1 MASLFVQYY
10 KDIIMSRIGRK
21 PITVP
26 VGVKVNL
33 KDGLVL
39 VEGGKG
45 KLSWDIPQGINA
57 KLEDDN
63 LLVERDN
70 DEKRLKALHG
80 LTRSLIS
87 NMVTGVS
94 DGFKITL
101 EIIGVGYRVE
111 PQGKGLK
118 FSLGY
123 SNPIDYTLPEGISS
137 TIEERGTRLIL
148 EGIDKQLLGE
158 TAARIRKLRPPD
170 AYKGKGVR
178 YSDEQ
183 LRLKPGK
190 AGAK

>member
-1 MASLFVQYY
+1 
-10 KDIIMSRIGRK
+10 MSRIGRK
-21 PITVP
+21 PIPVP
-26 VGVKVNL
+26 EGVKINF

-45 KLSWDIPQGINA
+45 KLSWDIPQGIEA
-57 KLEDDN
+57 K
-63 LLVERDN
+63 VEENNILIEREN
-70 DEKRLKALHG
+70 DEKQLKALHG
-80 LTRSLIS
+80 LTRSLLS

-94 DGFKITL
+94 TGFSITL
-101 EIIGVGYRVE
+101 EITGVGYRVE
-111 PQGKGLK
+111 DKGKGLT

-123 SNPIDYTLPEGISS
+123 SNPIDYTLPDGVSS
-137 TIEERGTRLIL
+137 KVEERGTRLVL
-148 EGIDKQLLGE
+148 EGIDKQLVGE

-178 YSDEQ
+178 YAGEI

>member
-1 MASLFVQYY
+1 
-10 KDIIMSRIGRK
+10 MSRIGRK
-21 PITVP
+21 PIPVP
-26 VGVKVNL
+26 DGVKVNF

-45 KLSWDIPQGINA
+45 KLSWDIPTGIEA
-57 KLEDDN
+57 KLEEN
-63 LLVERDN
+63 NVLIERHS
-70 DEKRLKALHG
+70 DEKKLKALHG

-94 DGFKITL
+94 TGFSITL
-101 EIIGVGYRVE
+101 EISGVGYRVE
-111 PQGKGLK
+111 SKGKGLT

-123 SNPIDYTLPEGISS
+123 SNPIDYTLPEGVSS
-137 TIEERGTRLIL
+137 KIEERGTRLIL
-148 EGIDKQLLGE
+148 EGIDKQLVGE

-178 YSDEQ
+178 YSDEI

>member
-1 MASLFVQYY
+1 
-10 KDIIMSRIGRK
+10 MSRIGRK
-21 PITVP
+21 PIPVP
-26 VGVKVNL
+26 DGVKINF

-45 KLSWDIPQGINA
+45 KLSWDIPQGIEATVEEN
-57 KLEDDN
+57 N
-63 LLVERDN
+63 ILVERKS
-70 DEKRLKALHG
+70 DEKKIKALHG
-80 LTRSLIS
+80 LTRSLLS

-94 DGFKITL
+94 TGFSITL
-101 EIIGVGYRVE
+101 EITGVGYRVE
-111 PQGKGLK
+111 PKGKGLT

-123 SNPIDYTLPEGISS
+123 SNPIDYTLPDGVSS
-137 TIEERGTRLIL
+137 KVEERGTRLIL
-148 EGIDKQLLGE
+148 EGIDKQLVGE

-178 YSDEQ
+178 YAGEQ

>member
-1 MASLFVQYY
+1 
-10 KDIIMSRIGRK
+10 MSRIGRK

-26 VGVKVNL
+26 DGVKVNF

-57 KLEDDN
+57 KIEDN
-63 LLVERDN
+63 TLLVEREN

-101 EIIGVGYRVE
+101 EITGVGYRVE

-123 SNPIDYTLPEGISS
+123 SNPIDYSLPEGV
-137 TIEERGTRLIL
+137 TAKIEERGTQLIL

-178 YSDEQ
+178 YADEQ